1 MDIIIIGAGI
11 GGLTAAHALLQ
22 QGHAVRVFEAAS
34 ALREVGA
41 GVVLGANAMHALD
54 RLGLHAAVRAE
65 GEPVTHLALLNRRGQ
80 VLNAA
85 DTTSFTRRLGYD
97 NLGIH
102 RAALQRVL
110 LAALPPGTVQ
120 LGYSFSHFTFT
131 AAADSVAVHFADGRS
146 APAAALLGADG
157 LRSPVRQQLLPGSP
171 PRYAGYTC
179 WRAVVDARRLRLP
192 AGHSV
197 EIWGGRAGRFGYV
210 PLASGQVYWFACLNS
225 PAPNNP
231 RLRAYTGADLRR
243 QFGSLPAPVDQ
254 LLALTRDEQL
264 LWNDIFD
271 LEPLAHFAFGRVLLL
286 GDAAHAT
293 TPNLGQGAGQAVED
307 ALALATCLRQFPAD
321 AAAAFAAFEARRR
334 ARTTK
339 IVRQSRQLGQ
349 LAQLESPWLT
359 AVRDAVLR
367 RVPTRI
373 SEQQMAFL
381 YQGEGTAD

>member
-22 QGHAVRVFEAAS
+22 QGHAVRVFEAAP

-65 GEPVTHLALLNRRGQ
+65 GEPVTHLALLNRQGQ

-85 DTTSFTRRLGYD
+85 DTTPFTRRLGYD
-97 NLGIH
+97 NLAIH

-120 LGYSFSHFTFT
+120 LGYSFSRFT
-131 AAADSVAVHFADGRS
+131 AAASAVAVHFADGRS
-146 APAAALLGADG
+146 TQADALVGADG
-157 LRSPVRQQLLPGSP
+157 LRSPVRQQVLPGSQ

-179 WRAVVDARRLRLP
+179 WRAVVDARSLRLP
-192 AGHSV
+192 AGHSA

-225 PAPNNP
+225 PEPNNP
-231 RLRAYTGADLRR
+231 QFRAYTGADLRR

-271 LEPLAHFAFGRVLLL
+271 LKPLAHFAFGRVLLL

-334 ARTTK
+334 TRTTK
-339 IVRQSRQLGQ
+339 IVQQSRQLGRV
-349 LAQLESPWLT
+349 AQLESPWLT

-367 RVPTRI
+367 RVPARI
-373 SEQQMAFL
+373 NEQQMAFL
-381 YQGEGTAD
+381 YQGEGAAG